1 MKSAHDITSSDIASS
16 ASFDK
21 VMFQWTLRSKPVF
34 SEPVLRKYENVV
46 VDYVVEGGVT
56 LRATGSV
63 CFKKFVV
70 SLTNGYKLPST

>member
-1 MKSAHDITSSDIASS
+1 
-16 ASFDK
+16 
-21 VMFQWTLRSKPVF
+21 VF